1 MKTNR
6 RFSVAVLGSYSAT
19 EEEAEVA
26 YQLGKALAAWDIN
39 VVSGGQKGV
48 MLSLCRGVAE
58 TRDLSKTKRCLLV
71 GVLPYADLDRANKYV
86 DVVIPTGAGGI
97 QNMIVPISGDVIIGI
112 GGAAGTLAEIS
123 FAWQAGKNIGLIGSN
138 GWAKRLANTRLD
150 DRREDKMPHFGSVSE
165 LMDWIRV
172 FLPSDAAI

>member
-6 RFSVAVLGSYSAT
+6 RFNVAVLGSYSAT

-26 YQLGKALAAWDIN
+26 YELGKALSGWDVN

-58 TRDLSKTKRCLLV
+58 TRDPQKRKRCLLI
-71 GVLPYADLDRANKYV
+71 GVLPYSDLDRANEYV
-86 DVVIPTGAGGI
+86 DVVIPVGSGGA
-97 QNMIVPISGDVIIGI
+97 QNMIVPISGDIVIGI
-112 GGAAGTLAEIS
+112 GGSAGTLAEIS
-123 FAWQAGKNIGLIGSN
+123 FAWQAGKKIGLIGNS

-150 DRREDKMPHFGSVSE
+150 DRREDKIPHFHSVTE
-165 LMDWIRV
+165 LMFWMKEY
-172 FLPSDAAI
+172 LPTRAVI